1 MHFDGIALFFAD
13 EGHVVKVINRGR
25 GQRMETEVIEV
36 LKVFPDGEAVTD
48 IKIYTDAVTTKK
60 LIILSDNEMRSLPLH
75 RCHLKKTCWSF
86 FHHKMNLS

>member
-1 MHFDGIALFFAD
+1 MHSDGIALFFAD

-36 LKVFPDGEAVTD
+36 LKVFPDGKAVTD
-48 IKIYTDAVTTKK
+48 IKIYRDAVTKK
-60 LIILSDNEMRSLPLH
+60 LIVLSDNEMRSLSLH

-86 FHHKMNLS
+86 FRLKMNLS